1 MPVGRD
7 QQRPGGATRL
17 AKAIPFDPRS
27 HAFDRS
33 MRTRGGGCLNDGPAW
48 LPNRGPQTARSREAL
63 SDRFQGESHGV
74 NADVVSL
81 MQESIGRRQP
91 FLESRPR
98 RNWNKER
105 TGSERADL
113 VGQAKFPSRLEEGSV
128 QCRSSREHI
137 LLQDSNVLASPT
149 PHFVIA
155 MIASRHRTSGDTDEQ
170 DRQPSGEKHPGREC
184 HEAACPTITL
194 SAAAR
199 KRRPLQRACGLT
211 VPLWAARVTG
221 TWRGFSC
228 HHPVRLGGPAR
239 AAHGSLVSLLAL
251 GLVACGGAPS
261 RGFGAAPA
269 QTRVDA
275 AEGSLSDHPGAR
287 LGLQGPETAGPNE
300 VGTTCECPSSAD
312 VNGSGYGRGGG
323 GRIPRSAITANPAES
338 RGGLDRAIVRRGVRR
353 HLHELF
359 ACYPAAARD
368 RDVGGL
374 LTFDFTVG
382 ASGDVRAAALRN
394 STLGRNDQIASCF
407 LEALRSWTF
416 PRPRHGEEAVVV
428 QRFILVPRPGP
439 VPAGP
444 RGGRR

>member
-1 MPVGRD
+1 
-7 QQRPGGATRL
+7 
-17 AKAIPFDPRS
+17 
-27 HAFDRS
+27 
-33 MRTRGGGCLNDGPAW
+33 MRTRGSGCLNDGPAW
-48 LPNRGPQTARSREAL
+48 LPNRGPQTARAREAL
-63 SDRFQGESHGV
+63 SDRIQGESHGV

-81 MQESIGRRQP
+81 MQESIGRHQP

-105 TGSERADL
+105 TGAERADL
-113 VGQAKFPSRLEEGSV
+113 VGQAKFPSRLKEGSV
-128 QCRSSREHI
+128 QCRSRREHI

-155 MIASRHRTSGDTDEQ
+155 MIAPRHRTSGDTDER
-170 DRQPSGEKHPGREC
+170 DRQQPSGEKHSGREC
-184 HEAACPTITL
+184 HEAACPTITR

-211 VPLWAARVTG
+211 VPLWAARVTRGRADSLESRGFLLTG

-228 HHPVRLGGPAR
+228 HHPVRLAAPAR
-239 AAHGSLVSLLAL
+239 APHGSLVSLLAI

-261 RGFGAAPA
+261 RGFGAAPD

-275 AEGSLSDHPGAR
+275 GEGSLNDHSGAR
-287 LGLQGPETAGPNE
+287 LGLQEPETRGPNE
-300 VGTTCECPSSAD
+300 VGTTCECPSSTN

-323 GRIPRSAITANPAES
+323 GRIPTSAITANPAES

-374 LTFDFTVG
+374 LTFDFTIG

-394 STLGRNDQIASCF
+394 STLGKNDQIASCF
-407 LEALRSWTF
+407 LEALRAWTF

-439 VPAGP
+439 LPAGP